1 MSEDNVTALFSF
13 SLLSILVTDK
23 MDSAVLYYPTR
34 GNVGLAITSP
44 TGHGL
49 AVEDGN
55 ISFLINGE
63 LVFIPKFRTLES
75 L

>member
-13 SLLSILVTDK
+13 SLLCILITDK
-23 MDSAVLYYPTR
+23 MDSTIFYHPTR
-34 GNVGLAITSP
+34 GDVGLAVSSP

-49 AVEDGN
+49 TVEDGN
-55 ISFLINGE
+55 IPFFINGE
-63 LVFIPKFRTLES
+63 LVFIPKFRTLET